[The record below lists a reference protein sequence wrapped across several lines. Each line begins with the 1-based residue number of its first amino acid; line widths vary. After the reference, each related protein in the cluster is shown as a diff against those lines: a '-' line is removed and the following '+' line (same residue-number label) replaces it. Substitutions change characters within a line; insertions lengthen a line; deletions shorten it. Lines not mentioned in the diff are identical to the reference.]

1 MKKLFTLVMLFIGIA
16 TVSAQTD
23 YDPVADSAAVI
34 KSGNMRFTVLTPQ
47 MIRIQYSPQKKF
59 EDRATFGVVNRKLPV
74 PEFTTK
80 TVNGYLYIIT
90 EALTLKYKVGT
101 IPYAALK
108 NSTRLSITFK
118 MNGENVLWYPGK
130 DDALNLKGTSRTLD
144 NCIGDSKREELE
156 NGLISRAG
164 WAIIDE
170 SPATKR
176 GDGSTSFAFDNNV
189 NGVPWVADQVDPKAY
204 DWYFLGYGHDYKKAI
219 SDYITKIGG
228 RIPMP
233 PLYILGYWYSK
244 YQRYS
249 QQDFI
254 NLAREI
260 ESNNI
265 PIDVMIFDMD
275 WHLDGW
281 TGWTWN
287 KELIPDPEGLIRYMH
302 NHKLKVSLNL
312 HPADGVA
319 SYEEPFS
326 GMCKDLGLNDSTT
339 TSIPWALDDSAFYK
353 SFSNRFMRV
362 RENQGVDFW
371 WLDWQQTLTKQLGNG
386 YLGHTFWLNH
396 VFYNDMKAKYSNKR
410 PVIFHRWGGL
420 GSHRYPIGFSGDT
433 HPTFGTLAYEPYF
446 TATASNVGFG
456 YWGHDLGGHNYNEK
470 TNNSPELYLRWMQY
484 GVFSPLFRTHGSNY
498 YLIERRIWKYSNF
511 PQLLETVNLRYALM
525 PYIYTAARETYDTG
539 ISMCRPLYY
548 DSPEENNAYRYED
561 EYMFGNDILVAPVVS
576 AAGSDG
582 MATRKVWLPEGK
594 WFDVCRNRVIEGA
607 TEFSDSYT
615 QPEIPY
621 FLKAGSILV
630 NNCHLSNLKSPAD
643 TLIINVAPGADGSF
657 NLYEDEGDTE
667 AYKDGVFATTLFEQQ
682 RTSSSITVKINPREG
697 SYPGMQD
704 ARCYTVKILAE
715 EKPEG
720 VLLNGEAISDEE
732 WSYDEMSKCVVINTG
747 KVSCS
752 ALTTVSIN
760 RNVTS
765 INKVQNSAIGIKYD
779 ANNDR
784 INVDFGKTCKKARLV
799 VYNTSGQEEASAKVT
814 NAKTHSI
821 NLSKLQ
827 HGTYICRVNA
837 DGNVI
842 AMKILK

>member
-1 MKKLFTLVMLFIGIA
+1 MMLFIGITTA
-16 TVSAQTD
+16 SAQTD
-23 YDPVADSAAVI
+23 YDPIADSAAVI
-34 KSGNMRFTVLTPQ
+34 TSGNMRFTVLTPQ
-47 MIRIQYSPQKKF
+47 MIRIQYSSQKKF

-74 PEFTTK
+74 PQFTTK
-80 TVNGYLYIIT
+80 TENGYLYITT
-90 EALTLKYKVGT
+90 EALTLRYKVGT
-101 IPYAALK
+101 IPYPTLK
-108 NSTRLSITFK
+108 NSTRLCITFK
-118 MNGENVLWYPGK
+118 MNGETILWYPGK
-130 DDALNLKGTSRTLD
+130 DDALNLKGTTRTLD

-176 GDGSTSFAFDNNV
+176 GDGSTSFAFGDNV
-189 NGVPWVADQVDPKAY
+189 NGIPWVANQVDPKAY

-219 SDYITKIGG
+219 SDYVTKIGG

-244 YQRYS
+244 YQKYT

-254 NLAREI
+254 NLVREI
-260 ESNNI
+260 ESNKI

-287 KELIPDPEGLIRYMH
+287 KDIIPDPEGLIKYMH

-319 SYEEPFS
+319 SYEEPYK
-326 GMCKDLGLNDSTT
+326 GMCQDLGLADTT
-339 TSIPWALDDSAFYK
+339 TATIPWALDDSAFYK
-353 SFSNRFMRV
+353 SFSKRFMQV

-371 WLDWQQTLTKQLGNG
+371 WIDWQQTLTKQLGNG
-386 YLGHTFWLNH
+386 YLGHTFWINH
-396 VFYNDMKAKYSNKR
+396 VFYNDMMKKYPNKR
-410 PVIFHRWGGL
+410 SVIFHRWGGL

-433 HPTFGTLAYEPYF
+433 HPTFGTLAFEPYF

-470 TNNSPELYLRWMQY
+470 SNNSPELYLRWMQF
-484 GVFSPLFRTHGSNY
+484 GAFSPLFRTHGSNY
-498 YLIERRIWKYSNF
+498 SLIERRIWKYSNF
-511 PQLLETVNLRYALM
+511 PLLLETVNLRYAMM

-561 EYMFGNDILVAPVVS
+561 EYMFGNDILVAPIVS
-576 AAGSDG
+576 AAESNG

-594 WFDVCRNRVIEGA
+594 WYDVCRNRVVEGSV
-607 TEFSDSYT
+607 EFSDSYT
-615 QPEIPY
+615 QAEIPY
-621 FLKAGSILV
+621 FLKAGSIFV
-630 NNCHLSNLKSPAD
+630 NNCHLDNLKTPAD
-643 TLIINVAPGADGSF
+643 TLILNVAPGADGSYK
-657 NLYEDEGDTE
+657 LYEDEGDTE
-667 AYKDGVFATTLFEQQ
+667 SYKDGVFATTLFEQQ
-682 RTSSSITVKINPREG
+682 RTPSSIIVKINPREG
-697 SYPGMQD
+697 SYPGMQES
-704 ARCYTVKILAE
+704 RCYTVKILAE
-715 EKPEG
+715 EKPES
-720 VLLNGEAISDEE
+720 VLLNGEAISDEA

-752 ALTTVSIN
+752 ALTTVSVN
-760 RNVTS
+760 RNTTS
-765 INKVQNSAIGIKYD
+765 INLVQTSAIGMKYD
-779 ANNDR
+779 SSNDHL
-784 INVDFGKTCKKARLV
+784 NVDFGKTCKNARIV
-799 VYNTSGQEEASAKVT
+799 VYNPSGVEEATAKVV
-814 NAKTHSI
+814 NAKTHTL

-837 DGNVI
+837 DGNVS